1 MAVTSNIKFGLL
13 LLLLLVG
20 LLTHGQRDTLR
31 YKNGDVMVGEVKDL
45 AAGVLTIKTR
55 YSKKDFTVKFNR
67 VKELIIER
75 KCIVTLTQAR
85 NYFGYVRTSDEG
97 KISIT
102 ENDGNVILVSIN
114 QITSLQEV
122 DDNFWSRFRG
132 AIDIGANITKANNNR
147 QFNTSARISYTGI
160 RWLLDGNLDI
170 LVSAQDSVAETSR
183 TDAQL
188 EGLRLLGNNYY
199 IIAEV
204 AFLQNTAQA
213 LDARISPSLG
223 YGKFLVNTNKMY
235 LGVAAGFN
243 YNIERFV
250 NESENRETSEVFV
263 SVGLNMF
270 DFEKIDLLTGI
281 RALPSLTEKDRF
293 RIDYNFKFKYKIIKD
308 FYVSAGLTINYDN
321 QPATVGESFDYVV
334 NTGFGYKFN

>member
-1 MAVTSNIKFGLL
+1 MKPLL
-13 LLLLLVG
+13 C
-20 LLTHGQRDTLR
+20 LLTLLISFIAFGQRDTLR
-31 YKNGDVMVGEVKDL
+31 FKNGDVMVGEVKNL

-55 YSKKDFTVKFNR
+55 YSKKDFTIKFNR
-67 VKELIIER
+67 VRELIIER
-75 KCIVTLTQAR
+75 KCIVTLTQGR
-85 NYFGYVRTSDEG
+85 NNFGYIRTSEEG

-102 ENDGNVILVSIN
+102 EDDGNVIFVPIN

-147 QFNTSARISYTGI
+147 QLNTSARISYSGI
-160 RWLLDGNLDI
+160 RWLLDGQLDI
-170 LVSAQDSVAETSR
+170 LISAQDSVTETSR
-183 TDAQL
+183 TDANI
-188 EGLRLLGNNYY
+188 EGLRLLGNNYF
-199 IIAEV
+199 ITTEI

-223 YGKFLVNTNKMY
+223 YGKFLINTNKMY

-250 NESENRETSEVFV
+250 NENENRESSELFV
-263 SVGLNMF
+263 SLGLNMF
-270 DFEKIDLLTGI
+270 DYEKIDLLTGI
-281 RALPSLTEKDRF
+281 RALPSLSEKERF

-308 FYVSAGLTINYDN
+308 FYISAGLTINYDN
-321 QPATVGESFDYVV
+321 QPSTVGESFDYVV
-334 NTGFGYKFN
+334 NTGFGWKFNE